1 MVLIPGRH
9 RFELLD
15 IRVGLP
21 GASGQKLILFE
32 QNHQKEKTSKNV

>member
-1 MVLIPGRH
+1 MLLIPGRH

-21 GASGQKLILFE
+21 GASGQKLTACGRRLGGMYLLRR
-32 QNHQKEKTSKNV
+32 